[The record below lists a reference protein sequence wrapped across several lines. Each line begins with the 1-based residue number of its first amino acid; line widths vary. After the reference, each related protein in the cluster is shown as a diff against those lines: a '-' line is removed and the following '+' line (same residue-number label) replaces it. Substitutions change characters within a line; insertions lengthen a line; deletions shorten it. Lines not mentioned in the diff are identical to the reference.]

1 MVLLNSTLTF
11 IILAMLIASITIII
25 VVEIAKKGFKDGS
38 QYTLK
43 DIKDIFYPSWWSV
56 ALLVLLLIF
65 NVAALGAS
73 IDDAVNDKIENY
85 RKGNVS
91 RIVNYKVKTI
101 DGKTT
106 VTDSTYYYRDKKR
119 N

>member
-1 MVLLNSTLTF
+1 MVLLNSALTF
-11 IILAMLIASITIII
+11 IILATLIASITIII

-56 ALLVLLLIF
+56 GLLVLLLIF
-65 NVAALGAS
+65 NVACLGVS
-73 IDDAVNDKIENY
+73 IDEAVNDKIENY
-85 RKGNVS
+85 RKGGVS

>member
-1 MVLLNSTLTF
+1 MVLLNSALTF
-11 IILAMLIASITIII
+11 LILAMLIASITIII

-43 DIKDIFYPSWWSV
+43 DIKDVFYPSWWSV
-56 ALLVLLLIF
+56 GLLVLLLIF
-65 NVAALGAS
+65 NIACLGVS
-73 IDDAVNDKIENY
+73 IDEAVNDKIENY
-85 RKGNVS
+85 RKGGVS

>member
-1 MVLLNSTLTF
+1 MRV
-11 IILAMLIASITIII
+11 II
-25 VVEIAKKGFKDGS
+25 VNFLHLENMNPAIMEQHIIRV
-38 QYTLK
+38 
-43 DIKDIFYPSWWSV
+43 
-56 ALLVLLLIF
+56 IF

>member
-1 MVLLNSTLTF
+1 MVLLNSALTF
-11 IILAMLIASITIII
+11 LILAMLIASITIII

-56 ALLVLLLIF
+56 GLLVLLLIF
-65 NVAALGAS
+65 NIACLGVS
-73 IDDAVNDKIENY
+73 IDEAVNDKIENY
-85 RKGNVS
+85 RKGGVS

>member
-1 MVLLNSTLTF
+1 MVLLNSALTF
-11 IILAMLIASITIII
+11 LILAMLIASITIII

-43 DIKDIFYPSWWSV
+43 DIKDVFYPSWWSV
-56 ALLVLLLIF
+56 GLLVLLLIF
-65 NVAALGAS
+65 NVASLGVS
-73 IDDAVNDKIENY
+73 IDEAVNDKIENY
-85 RKGNVS
+85 RKGGVS